1 VSQVSEKKRNDA
13 LDLQTYNL
21 QNYKTKIKMDK
32 VEFNK
37 QAKLSDKGHLPH
49 ADTPL
54 LLQSI

>member
-1 VSQVSEKKRNDA
+1 MPFVTYSKAKYRKKKRNDA

-37 QAKLSDKGHLPH
+37 QAKLSDHLASP
-49 ADTPL
+49 
-54 LLQSI
+54 